1 MIKEMK
7 SLVWRM
13 EKTKHDAGEAE
24 KNHVEKNDVQS
35 NKGIIIETYRSKLG
49 TKKSSTE
56 NG

>member
-1 MIKEMK
+1 
-7 SLVWRM
+7 M

-24 KNHVEKNDVQS
+24 KNHIEKNDVPS